1 MDQSQKRK
9 KIFFDFLPFLYFAR
23 AFFKMDDRFER
34 GGVERDFYLSERSR
48 QQDSSQLTVIPV
60 QNRQ

>member
-1 MDQSQKRK
+1 MYRN
-9 KIFFDFLPFLYFAR
+9 IDFLGAIYFSS
-23 AFFKMDDRFER
+23 FDVSSIFKSNDRFER
-34 GGVERDFYLSERSR
+34 GGVERGFYLSERSR